1 MDCRDIQIYSSA
13 YIDNMLSKK
22 EELDFKN
29 HIKKCVT
36 CSIAF
41 ENLKTVV
48 ECVNMVESVEL
59 PSNFSNELHEK
70 LQGTK
75 TMDETDFTWW

>member
-36 CSIAF
+36 LCAF
-41 ENLKTVV
+41 ENFQLQ
-48 ECVNMVESVEL
+48 MYYIVESVE
-59 PSNFSNELHEK
+59 PPQIF
-70 LQGTK
+70 
-75 TMDETDFTWW
+75 